1 MKHELMRRVSML
13 LVVALVLAMLPMA
26 VFAFG
31 PGDKLYLQP
40 NANWK
45 IDNARFAAYFFGAS
59 GDTWADAT
67 LVEGEE
73 DIYEVV
79 IPEGDWTN
87 VIFCR
92 MNPIDSA
99 NNWNNKWSQSIDL
112 PLGSDGNNLFT
123 VNEDVLNSADGTW
136 SYYEATVVEP
146 SEQPSEPD
154 VDTIDPEIPTD
165 PSEPE
170 PELTYPTEGTDPD
183 GQHTYTIFF
192 QNNWNW
198 TDVRCYYWGSW
209 NECEAFPGEPMEYFS
224 NDGYYDIYSF
234 VLSEDVAGFVISG
247 IKDDGSNTRDKT
259 PDILAFSH
267 GTCYYMTWDNGNQVG
282 SEDISVILPGIQ
294 PNEPTEPTEPE
305 TEPTMPEIEF
315 MTIYFQNNWFWSD
328 VRCYFWGSLCYCKDY
343 PGEPME
349 YYGNDGNYDIY
360 SFVVPADATGFVISG
375 IKDDGS
381 DTRDKTPDIVEGI
394 YDGICY
400 YMVWDDGNQAGS
412 VDISVILPEIEP
424 TEPTEPETQPTDPSL
439 PETEPTYPE
448 LETTWPETNPTDPET
463 EPTYPETDPTD
474 PETEPTYPEIETT
487 WPEPEPIN
495 CPGYYLVGTMDG
507 NDYWFVDGDAADRF
521 FAENEDCPGEYILD
535 YTFVEGDEIKVVYFD
550 GYGITAWYNDGGD
563 NYVIS
568 PDKAGEAIVYF
579 RPDGNADW
587 SYYYFTVIPPAESS
601 FVVAGVPGLC
611 GDGST
616 GYGWDPTDLNNQLTD
631 NGDGTYSKVYYDVA
645 VGEYEFKVV
654 ECMPDGAMNWIGKNN
669 SANNL
674 LIEVT
679 AVCDVTVTIDAVT
692 KVITVTG
699 SDVEEPGFEVEYIA
713 AVGNG
718 DGSWLNG
725 VNWDPAD
732 ESNRL
737 TEIAPGVFQITYTDV
752 ECFDNYQLKFAA
764 DSTWANNWGGIYE
777 GSGVVSAAEFNSNNN
792 ITIVVPYELADV
804 TITLD
809 LSNFDPFTNTGAT
822 FKIDVVESKTV
833 DLVGPSEDYIKWQLT
848 KGFDESFTITDLRM
862 VTWVDSLDYQS
873 VTFHVAV
880 NGKNMELD
888 CKCVYSAINANG
900 ASLSA
905 AEIFGDEAAYLATY
919 TITNIPVEVFDSEFS
934 VYVTWTDL
942 DGNVTTS
949 ETRTFTINSAL

>member
-1 MKHELMRRVSML
+1 MKHEFLRRVSML

-92 MNPIDSA
+92 MNPNDSA

-123 VNEDVLNSADGTW
+123 VNEAVWNSADGTW

-154 VDTIDPEIPTD
+154 VETVDPDTPTD
-165 PSEPE
+165 PDEPE
-170 PELTYPTEGTDPD
+170 PELTYPTEGTDVD
-183 GQHTYTIFF
+183 GNDTYTIFF
-192 QNNWNW
+192 QNNWLW

-209 NECEAFPGEPMEYFS
+209 LECEERPGEPMEYYG
-224 NDGYYDIYSF
+224 NDGTYDIYSF
-234 VLSEDVAGFVISG
+234 VLSADVAGFVISG
-247 IKDDGSNTRDKT
+247 IKDDGSNTRDQT

-267 GTCYYMTWDNGNQVG
+267 GTCYYMTWADGNQVG
-282 SEDISVILPGIQ
+282 SADISVILPGIQ
-294 PNEPTEPTEPE
+294 PSEPEEPTEDVTEP
-305 TEPTMPEIEF
+305 
-315 MTIYFQNNWFWSD
+315 
-328 VRCYFWGSLCYCKDY
+328 G
-343 PGEPME
+343 
-349 YYGNDGNYDIY
+349 
-360 SFVVPADATGFVISG
+360 
-375 IKDDGS
+375 
-381 DTRDKTPDIVEGI
+381 
-394 YDGICY
+394 
-400 YMVWDDGNQAGS
+400 
-412 VDISVILPEIEP
+412 
-424 TEPTEPETQPTDPSL
+424 
-439 PETEPTYPE
+439 
-448 LETTWPETNPTDPET
+448 T

-487 WPEPEPIN
+487 WPEPEPEPIN
-495 CPGYYLVGTMDG
+495 CPGYYLVGTMDSI
-507 NDYWFVDGDAADRF
+507 DYWFVDGNAVDRF
-521 FAENEDCPGEYILD
+521 FAENEDCPGEYILN
-535 YTFVEGDEIKVVYFD
+535 YTFVEGDEIKVVYFN
-550 GYGITAWYNDGGD
+550 GYEIATWYNDGGD

-568 PDKAGEAIVYF
+568 SDKAGEATVYF

-587 SYYYFTVIPPAESS
+587 SYYYFTVIPSAESS

-611 GDGST
+611 GGGST

-654 ECMPDGAMNWIGKNN
+654 ECMPDGTTNWIGKNN

-674 LIEVT
+674 LIQVT
-679 AVCDVTVTIDAVT
+679 AVCDVTVTIDGTT
-692 KVITVTG
+692 KEITVTG

-718 DGSWLNG
+718 EGSWLNG
-725 VNWDPAD
+725 ANWDPAD

-764 DSTWANNWGGIYE
+764 DGTWFKNWGGIYE
-777 GSGVVSAAEFNSNNN
+777 GSGVVSAAEFNSNDN

-809 LSNFDPFTNTGAT
+809 LSNFDPSTNTGAT
-822 FKIDVVESKTV
+822 FTVTVEEVKAEEPGAA
-833 DLVGPSEDYIKWQLT
+833 DIKWQVSADFT
-848 KGFDESFTITDLRM
+848 AESTSTDLRL
-862 VTWVDSLDYQS
+862 VTWVDSLDYAS
-873 VTFHVAV
+873 VTFTVTIGDV
-880 NGKNMELD
+880 TRELS
-888 CKCVYSAINANG
+888 CSKVYTAINAG
-900 ASLSA
+900 GVSLTA
-905 AEIFGDEAAYLATY
+905 ADIFGEEATYLATY
-919 TITNIPVEVFDSEFS
+919 TITGIPADVFNDIQVS
-934 VYVTWTDL
+934 VTWTDL
-942 DGNVTTS
+942 NGVEKVS
-949 ETRTFTINSAL
+949 ETRTFSIA